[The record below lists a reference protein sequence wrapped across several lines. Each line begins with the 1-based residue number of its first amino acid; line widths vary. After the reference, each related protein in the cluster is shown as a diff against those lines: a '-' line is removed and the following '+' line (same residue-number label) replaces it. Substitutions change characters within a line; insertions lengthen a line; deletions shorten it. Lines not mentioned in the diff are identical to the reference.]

1 MNLTHIFTD
10 PPILI
15 VITTFIS
22 SIIFCITKY
31 RYVNKNL
38 KIFQAF
44 LVNFKKSDLN
54 FRFKEIDEWM
64 CANPYV
70 SSAWLEFKNTLIFS
84 ESVALKSEDDDLT
97 YQEVSSTVQNI
108 QTTVDPL
115 YFFNEESLL
124 TTKFNYKLLQTIP
137 TILTGFGPLFT
148 FLNIAIAFGKID
160 FSTQERTIASVAGL
174 MSSMQIAAL
183 VSVIA
188 VGSSLIFLII
198 EKILYGQMCAKPLG
212 QVQDTIAHLFDNISS
227 EKFLF
232 ELLRET
238 KIQNNSVSNLI
249 VAMPN
254 HFKTALNTGIASNLV
269 PYLENLI
276 FGINQMNKQLKENA
290 KASGGA
296 DAVDDLF

>member
-15 VITTFIS
+15 VITTFIT
-22 SIIFCITKY
+22 SIIFCIRKY
-31 RYVNKNL
+31 IFVNKNL
-38 KIFQAF
+38 KIFLSF

-70 SSAWLEFKNTLIFS
+70 AGTWLEFKNTLIFS
-84 ESVALKSEDDDLT
+84 ESVALKNEDNDLT
-97 YQEVSSTVQNI
+97 YQDVSSTVQNI

-115 YFFNEESLL
+115 YFFNEESLV
-124 TTKFNYKLLQTIP
+124 TSKYNSKLLGQIP

-174 MSSMQIAAL
+174 MSSMQTAAL

-188 VGSSLIFLII
+188 VGSSLTFIII
-198 EKILYGQMCAKPLG
+198 EKLLYGQKCAGPLAK
-212 QVQDTIAHLFDNISS
+212 VTETIAHLFDNISS

-238 KIQNNSVSNLI
+238 KIQNNAVSNLI
-249 VAMPN
+249 IAMPN
-254 HFKTALNTGIASNLV
+254 HFKTALNAGIASNLV

-290 KASGGA
+290 KLSGSS
-296 DAVDDLF
+296 DSVDELF